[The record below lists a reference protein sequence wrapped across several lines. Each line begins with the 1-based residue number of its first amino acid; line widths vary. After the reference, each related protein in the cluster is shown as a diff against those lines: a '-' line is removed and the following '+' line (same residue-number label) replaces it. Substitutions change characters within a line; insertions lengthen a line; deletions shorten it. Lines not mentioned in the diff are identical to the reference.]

1 MDVYEQRVLFVIP
14 HRRALTSVNQHARCC
29 TSTLSGDT
37 SDVSVPSALTR

>member
-1 MDVYEQRVLFVIP
+1 MDVYEQRVLFDIP
-14 HRRALTSVNQHARCC
+14 HRRAFSVNQHARCC